1 MPCDNYLELISA
13 RLDGELTAREE
24 ADLTAHLDT
33 CPACRA
39 AADQLSSLHSAL
51 GELEV
56 PAPAQLNASVL
67 RSIQTERR
75 AARRRALRRW
85 GSLAACLALC
95 LGLYALTGMPGQDQP
110 DTNTPVTARTIGPD
124 ACAAAP
130 DDAPIP
136 FSDQQAFPVTWGS
149 MPDHPSAV
157 VLGSTDSLAAFVAQ
171 FPDDDLSALTDTYDA
186 AFFRENRLL
195 AVLVYAHFAPTTF
208 TLAPE
213 SLTRNGITV
222 IRNVFPTTTEGK
234 VAWLLTARVDTSFQ
248 DGDTLSV
255 LFN

>member
-1 MPCDNYLELISA
+1 MKA
-13 RLDGELTAREE
+13 
-24 ADLTAHLDT
+24 
-33 CPACRA
+33 
-39 AADQLSSLHSAL
+39 
-51 GELEV
+51 
-56 PAPAQLNASVL
+56 
-67 RSIQTERR
+67 IQTETQ

-85 GSLAACLALC
+85 GSLAACLVLC
-95 LGLYALTGMPGQDQP
+95 LGLYALTGMPGQEP
-110 DTNTPVTARTIGPD
+110 PAPNTPVTARTIGPD

-149 MPDHPSAV
+149 IPDAPCAV
-157 VLGSTDSLAAFVAQ
+157 VLGSTDSLADFVAQ
-171 FPDDDLSALTDTYDA
+171 FPMDDLSVLTDTCNSD
-186 AFFRENRLL
+186 FFLDSRLL
-195 AVLVYAHFAPTTF
+195 AVVVYAHFDPTTF